1 MDIQTRKLEFIQEFL
16 NLTNE
21 KSIKRLEKQ
30 LKEEVSIYNFDLKK
44 RIHTSE
50 NDFEDGKT
58 ITNSELIEKYNG

>member
-1 MDIQTRKLEFIQEFL
+1 MQTRKLEFIQEFL

-44 RIHTSE
+44 RIQTSE
-50 NDFEDGKT
+50 KDFEDGKT